1 MQQLNTGPLAAA
13 RYTHMNRDTQDKA
26 LTTSMSVFPVQLSQR
41 FWNAHAMI
49 NMAVWLRKEQPS
61 LASSIRSRLGVEG
74 VKDPAHRIA
83 EVRVV
88 IGSPRAEL
96 QGESALIVNTE
107 TSHALGISLRIPKGK
122 LWR

>member
-1 MQQLNTGPLAAA
+1 
-13 RYTHMNRDTQDKA
+13 
-26 LTTSMSVFPVQLSQR
+26 MSVFPVQLSQR

-107 TSHALGISLRIPKGK
+107 TSHTLGISLLIPKGK